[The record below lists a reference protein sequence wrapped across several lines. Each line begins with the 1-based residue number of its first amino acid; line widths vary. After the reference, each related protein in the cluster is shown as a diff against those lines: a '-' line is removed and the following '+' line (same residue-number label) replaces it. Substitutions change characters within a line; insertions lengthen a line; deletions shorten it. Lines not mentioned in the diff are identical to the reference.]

1 MDADRRI
8 AALDEVPEDSTLLV
22 TLRPVDPDSVS
33 ESEGDVGTNGNVDA
47 SVDVGTNGN
56 ADASVD
62 VGTNGN
68 VDANGDGGVE
78 AEAILIRL
86 DDGVSAFRN
95 YCQHWTDVRL
105 DKDDGAFVRNGEV
118 FCQKH
123 GATFEGGTGY
133 CNFGPCEGA
142 ILEDVDV
149 TVEDGAVY
157 LDDDAYEFVRR
168 GPSHRDDDAGDS
180 RIDFTG
186 N

>member
-1 MDADRRI
+1 MDADRRV

-22 TLRPVDPDSVS
+22 TLRPVDPDSVT
-33 ESEGDVGTNGNVDA
+33 EDEGDVGADDDGDA
-47 SVDVGTNGN
+47 
-56 ADASVD
+56 
-62 VGTNGN
+62 
-68 VDANGDGGVE
+68 E
-78 AEAILIRL
+78 AEAILLRL
-86 DDGVSAFRN
+86 DGDVSAFRN

-123 GATFEGGTGY
+123 GATFEGDTGY

-142 ILEDVDV
+142 VLERVDV
-149 TVEDGAVY
+149 TIDGDAVY
-157 LDDDAYEFVRR
+157 LADDAYEFVRR
-168 GPSHRDDDAGDS
+168 GPSKRDDDGGDS

>member
-8 AALDEVPEDSTLLV
+8 AAVEEVPEDSTLLV
-22 TLRPVDPDSVS
+22 TLRPVDADDVD
-33 ESEGDVGTNGNVDA
+33 EGEGDVGEAED
-47 SVDVGTNGN
+47 GTP
-56 ADASVD
+56 
-62 VGTNGN
+62 
-68 VDANGDGGVE
+68 E
-78 AEAILIRL
+78 AEAILTRAA
-86 DDGVSAFRN
+86 GEVRAFRN

-123 GATFEGGTGY
+123 GATFEADGGY

-142 ILEDVDV
+142 VLEGVDV
-149 TVEDGAVY
+149 AVDGDDVY
-157 LDDDAYEFVRR
+157 LADDAYEFVRR
-168 GPSHRDDDAGDS
+168 GHANRDGDSGDS

>member
-8 AALDEVPEDSTLLV
+8 AAVDEVPEDSTLLV
-22 TLRPVDPDSVS
+22 TLRPVDADDVD
-33 ESEGDVGTNGNVDA
+33 EGEGDVGEAED
-47 SVDVGTNGN
+47 GTP
-56 ADASVD
+56 
-62 VGTNGN
+62 
-68 VDANGDGGVE
+68 E
-78 AEAILIRL
+78 AEAILTRAA
-86 DDGVSAFRN
+86 GEVRAFRN

-123 GATFEGGTGY
+123 GATFEADGGY

-142 ILEDVDV
+142 VLESVEV
-149 TVEDGAVY
+149 TVDGDDVY
-157 LDDDAYEFVRR
+157 LADAAYEFVRIGHSR
-168 GPSHRDDDAGDS
+168 RDGDSGDS

>member
-22 TLRPVDPDSVS
+22 TLRPVDPDSVADG
-33 ESEGDVGTNGNVDA
+33 EGDVGAD
-47 SVDVGTNGN
+47 DDGT
-56 ADASVD
+56 
-62 VGTNGN
+62 
-68 VDANGDGGVE
+68 VE

-105 DKDDGAFVRNGEV
+105 DKDEGAFVRNGEV

-123 GATFEGGTGY
+123 GATFEGEGGY

-142 ILEDVDV
+142 VLESVGV
-149 TVEDGAVY
+149 AVADGSVY

-168 GPSHRDDDAGDS
+168 GPSRRDDAGGDS

>member
-8 AALDEVPEDSTLLV
+8 AAVEEVPEESTLLV
-22 TLRPVDPDSVS
+22 TLRPVDADAVDDG
-33 ESEGDVGTNGNVDA
+33 EGDVGEAED
-47 SVDVGTNGN
+47 GTP
-56 ADASVD
+56 
-62 VGTNGN
+62 
-68 VDANGDGGVE
+68 E
-78 AEAILIRL
+78 AEAILTRAA
-86 DDGVSAFRN
+86 SEMRAFRN

-123 GATFEGGTGY
+123 GATFEADGGY

-142 ILEDVDV
+142 VLEGVDV
-149 TVEDGAVY
+149 TVDGDAVY
-157 LDDDAYEFVRR
+157 LTDDDYEFVRL
-168 GPSHRDDDAGDS
+168 GPARRDGETSGS

>member
-8 AALDEVPEDSTLLV
+8 VGVEEVPEDSTLLV
-22 TLRPVDPDSVS
+22 TLRPVGPDAID
-33 ESEGDVGTNGNVDA
+33 EGEGDVGAD
-47 SVDVGTNGN
+47 DDGTP
-56 ADASVD
+56 
-62 VGTNGN
+62 
-68 VDANGDGGVE
+68 E
-78 AEAILIRL
+78 AEAIITRAA
-86 DDGVSAFRN
+86 GEVTAFRN

-123 GATFEGGTGY
+123 GATFEGDSGY

-142 ILEDVDV
+142 VLEGVGV
-149 TVEDGAVY
+149 RTDGDGVY
-157 LDDDAYEFVRR
+157 LDDDAYEFVRL
-168 GPSHRDDDAGDS
+168 GPAGRDDDAGDS

>member
-22 TLRPVDPDSVS
+22 TLRPVDPDSVA
-33 ESEGDVGTNGNVDA
+33 ESEGDVGVD
-47 SVDVGTNGN
+47 D
-56 ADASVD
+56 D
-62 VGTNGN
+62 
-68 VDANGDGGVE
+68 GVE
-78 AEAILIRL
+78 AEAVLLRL
-86 DDGVSAFRN
+86 DGDVSAFRN

-105 DKDDGAFVRNGEV
+105 DKDGGAFVRNGEV

-123 GATFEGGTGY
+123 GATFEGDTGY

-142 ILEDVDV
+142 FLERVDV
-149 TVEDGAVY
+149 AVDGDTVY
-157 LDDDAYEFVRR
+157 LADDAYEFVRR
-168 GPSHRDDDAGDS
+168 GPSRRDDDGGDS

>member
-22 TLRPVDPDSVS
+22 TLRPVDPDSVD
-33 ESEGDVGTNGNVDA
+33 ESEGDVGTNDGAEIDDA
-47 SVDVGTNGN
+47 ET
-56 ADASVD
+56 
-62 VGTNGN
+62 
-68 VDANGDGGVE
+68 DGGAEIDDAETDGGGFLE
-78 AEAILIRL
+78 AEAILLRL
-86 DDGVSAFRN
+86 DDDVSAFRN

-142 ILEDVDV
+142 VLEGVDV
-149 TVEDGAVY
+149 TVDDGAVY
-157 LDDDAYEFVRR
+157 LADDAYEFVRR

>member
-8 AALDEVPEDSTLLV
+8 AALDEMPEDSTLLV
-22 TLRPVDPDSVS
+22 TLRPVDPDSVD
-33 ESEGDVGTNGNVDA
+33 ESEGDVGKNGDVDVDGVETNGG
-47 SVDVGTNGN
+47 SF
-56 ADASVD
+56 
-62 VGTNGN
+62 
-68 VDANGDGGVE
+68 E
-78 AEAILIRL
+78 AEAILLRT
-86 DDGVSAFRN
+86 DGDVSAFRN

-105 DKDDGAFVRNGEV
+105 DKDEGAFVRNGEV

-149 TVEDGAVY
+149 TVDDGAVY
-157 LDDDAYEFVRR
+157 LADDAYEFVRR